1 MTIDLNKLKDGDQI
15 NCRLLV
21 LKKEKKLDKNG
32 KAYGDIVLGNK
43 TGTMQAKI
51 WDLDDTAF
59 NLFGVESVVKI
70 SGTAGSFA
78 GRPQIKINSISPVD
92 ESQIDFAEFLP
103 STGKDIGELQAE
115 LLTLIGSLQNVHIKQ
130 LINHIFDNHP
140 ILESF
145 LRAPAGKAF
154 HHAYLGGLLEHTV
167 SVAKLCDSMASNYP
181 GDVNRDLLIAGA
193 LLHDIG
199 KIKEFS
205 YLKSI
210 DYSTEGRLIGHHV
223 IGYEMLR
230 EAVSEIGDIPDEVAL
245 QLSHLILSHHGSYEL
260 QSPRRPK
267 TLEALL
273 LHFCDDA
280 DAKINMFL
288 LASENAEDDAEWSAY
303 VKPLERFMYLKK
315 LDGSEAET
323 LLAD

>member
-1 MTIDLNKLKDGDQI
+1 MAIDLNKLKDGDRV
-15 NCRLLV
+15 NCRLMV
-21 LKKEKKLDKNG
+21 FKKEKRLDKNG
-32 KAYGDIVLGNK
+32 KPFGDLILGNK
-43 TGTMQAKI
+43 TGSIQAKL
-51 WDLDDTAF
+51 WDLDDAAY
-59 NLFGVESVVKI
+59 NLFGVESVVEV
-70 SGTAGSFA
+70 SGITGSFA
-78 GRPQIKINSISPVD
+78 GRPQIKINTINPVD
-92 ESQIDFAEFLP
+92 ESQVDFGEFLP
-103 STGKDIGELQAE
+103 VTSKDIGELQAE
-115 LLTLIGSLQNVHIKQ
+115 LLTLIDSLQNVSIKQ
-130 LINHIFDNHP
+130 LISHIFDSQL
-140 ILESF
+140 IFESF
-145 LRAPAGKAF
+145 LKAPAAKAF

-167 SVAKLCDSMASNYP
+167 SVAKLSDSVANNYP
-181 GDVNRDLLIAGA
+181 GDVNRDLVVAGA

-210 DYSTEGRLIGHHV
+210 GYSTEGRLIGHHV

-230 EAVSEIGDIPDEVAL
+230 QAASELADIPDEVTL

-288 LASENAEDDAEWSAY
+288 QADENADEDAEWSQY
-303 VKPLERFMYLKK
+303 IRPLGRFMYLKK
-315 LDGSEAET
+315 LDGFEDAA
-323 LLAD
+323 LLPE